1 MSTKMRT
8 LITTIIFINFFDIGI
23 SNPARGKIEYTQLS
37 TQKNASIRL
46 NLAEP
51 GVMYGD
57 HYLCRTKRIEER
69 RYLTKIAPVESWGLN
84 HKTSLHA

>member
-8 LITTIIFINFFDIGI
+8 LITTIIFIKFFDIGI

-46 NLAEP
+46 NLGQAR
-51 GVMYGD
+51 GY
-57 HYLCRTKRIEER
+57 
-69 RYLTKIAPVESWGLN
+69 AW
-84 HKTSLHA
+84 